1 MRVRCRQPGEWWYDE
16 ATQELFLWPNSTAP
30 DGLAAPP
37 LEELVVPV
45 LQTLI
50 RFKGTVSHRHCWHLG
65 CILPRVPATIV
76 RTGQGAGG
84 RRDDLGREL

>member
-30 DGLAAPP
+30 DGVAAAAQ
-37 LEELVVPV
+37 EELVVPV

-50 RFKGTVSHRHCWHLG
+50 RFKGTVSHHDIAGIWLHSSKSASNNRANR
-65 CILPRVPATIV
+65 PR
-76 RTGQGAGG
+76 
-84 RRDDLGREL
+84 RRWLA

>member
-30 DGLAAPP
+30 DGLAAAAQ
-37 LEELVVPV
+37 EELVVPV

-50 RFKGTVSHRHCWHLG
+50 RFKGTV
-65 CILPRVPATIV
+65 ATNDI
-76 RTGQGAGG
+76 AGI
-84 RRDDLGREL
+84 RAAFFQECQQ

>member
-1 MRVRCRQPGEWWYDE
+1 MTLASECASVCRQPGEWWYDE
-16 ATQELFLWPNSTAP
+16 ATQELFLWPNSTSP

-50 RFKGTVSHRHCWHLG
+50 RFKGTVSHQRHC
-65 CILPRVPATIV
+65 
-76 RTGQGAGG
+76 
-84 RRDDLGREL
+84 